1 MNEKY
6 ASVDKNQTGLLN
18 TIKYILTQKDK
29 IKIVSDLAFDSVDA
43 DESNSLEQEE
53 LTEIMKEVARDL
65 RVKAP
70 TDQDVT
76 DILQILDE
84 DGNDCIDKEEF
95 VQLIMMVFDKMLEN
109 EIDLIKTIND
119 RSKGHEHDHDH
130 GHEHG
135 HGHGHG
141 HSHAH

>member
-70 TDQDVT
+70 TD
-76 DILQILDE
+76 
-84 DGNDCIDKEEF
+84 
-95 VQLIMMVFDKMLEN
+95 
-109 EIDLIKTIND
+109 
-119 RSKGHEHDHDH
+119 
-130 GHEHG
+130 
-135 HGHGHG
+135 
-141 HSHAH
+141 

>member
-1 MNEKY
+1 
-6 ASVDKNQTGLLN
+6 
-18 TIKYILTQKDK
+18 
-29 IKIVSDLAFDSVDA
+29 
-43 DESNSLEQEE
+43 
-53 LTEIMKEVARDL
+53 MKEVARDL

-70 TDQDVT
+70 TDQDVS

-119 RSKGHEHDHDH
+119 RSKGHEHDHNH
-130 GHEHG
+130 GHEHSHG

-141 HSHAH
+141 HTH

>member
-141 HSHAH
+141 HGHAH

>member
-135 HGHGHG
+135 HGH
-141 HSHAH
+141 SHAH

>member
-1 MNEKY
+1 MLDGY
-6 ASVDKNQTGLLN
+6 PKNFFNAENVFVVTP
-18 TIKYILTQKDK
+18 
-29 IKIVSDLAFDSVDA
+29 A
-43 DESNSLEQEE
+43 
-53 LTEIMKEVARDL
+53 
-65 RVKAP
+65 AP
-70 TDQDVT
+70 PKV
-76 DILQILDE
+76 LDE

-141 HSHAH
+141 HSHTH